1 MVMSRPLKEE
11 YDLIIVGSGGGSM
24 AAALAAKRAGKSVV
38 ILEKQDKVG
47 GSTSFSGGV
56 WWVPANH
63 LLKEA
68 GIPDSIDKARQYFD
82 NVVTYKGPGVT
93 PRRRDAL
100 LAGAPRVIN
109 FLVDVGL
116 KVRRPR
122 EDWPDYYDD
131 LPGGLPEGRSLMA
144 EPLNLK
150 DLGEW
155 KDHLSLYPPAY
166 GMPIGADEF
175 PTLFLLKRT
184 FAGKMKALRFAALMA
199 RDKLLGRVSACNG
212 AAIQGRMLQIALK
225 HDVDIQLGAPVVGLV
240 SEAGRVNGVTVLRD
254 GQEVTL
260 KARSGVICN
269 VGGFSRNEDFRKGV
283 TGGLVGDEWTS
294 ANPGDTGEVIQQM
307 MGLGANTDCMD
318 TAWWVVTSRNLD
330 GSWPDGAIAADGS
343 VRPYFHHLDLSLP
356 HVILVDQSGK
366 RVANESGSYMDI
378 GERMLE
384 RERENGKGL
393 PCWAIFDRR
402 HRERYP
408 WGNEMPGKTPEK
420 WIETGY
426 MKRADTLDE
435 LADQCGI
442 DRQGLKQEVAR
453 FNIFCATGVDEDFA
467 RGSRAFDNAHGDP
480 SVKPNPN
487 LGAIEEGPFYACAIF
502 PGDVGTA
509 GGVVADEYARV
520 LDGEGTPIPGLY
532 AIGNSTASVFGRCYP
547 AAGASIIASFAFG
560 YIAAL
565 HALGSEEV
573 NSIIEPVISDR
584 PADAVGPI

>member
-1 MVMSRPLKEE
+1 MDMARPLQEE

-24 AAALAAKRAGKSVV
+24 AGALAAKQAGKSVV

-63 LLKEA
+63 LLEAA
-68 GIPDSIDKARQYFD
+68 GIHDSIEKARQYFD

-100 LAGAPRVIN
+100 LAGAPRVIK
-109 FLVDVGL
+109 FLVDLGL

-122 EDWPDYYDD
+122 DDWPDYYDD
-131 LPGGLPEGRSLMA
+131 RPGGLPEGRSLMA
-144 EPLNLK
+144 EPLNLN
-150 DLGEW
+150 DLGAW
-155 KDHLSLYPPAY
+155 KDRIALYPPAY

-175 PTLFLLKRT
+175 STLFLFKRT
-184 FAGKMKALRFAALMA
+184 FAGKLKAMRFAMLML

-225 HDVDIQLGAPVVGLV
+225 HDVDIQLSTPVVGLV
-240 SEAGRVNGVTVLRD
+240 AEAGRVSGVRVLRD
-254 GQEVTL
+254 GKEVTL
-260 KARSGVICN
+260 RARSGVICN
-269 VGGFSRNEDFRKGV
+269 VGGFSRNDSFRKQM
-283 TGGLVGDEWTS
+283 TGGLVGNEWTS
-294 ANPGDTGEVIQQM
+294 ANPGDTGEVLQEMIA
-307 MGLGANTDCMD
+307 LGAQTDCLD
-318 TAWWVVTSRNLD
+318 TAWWVVTSQNLN
-330 GSWPDGAIAADGS
+330 GTWPDSAIARDGS

-356 HVILVDQSGK
+356 HVILVDQTGR
-366 RVANESGSYMDI
+366 RVANEAGSYMDI
-378 GERMLE
+378 GENMMA
-384 RERENGKGL
+384 RERETGKGL
-393 PCWAIFDRR
+393 PCWAIFDAR

-426 MKRADTLDE
+426 MKRAATLDE

-442 DRQGLKQEVAR
+442 DREGLRQEVSR
-453 FNIFCATGVDEDFA
+453 FNHFCSTGNDEDFA
-467 RGSRAFDNAHGDP
+467 RGNRAFDRSHGDP

-487 LGAIEEGPFYACAIF
+487 LGAIAEGPFYACAIF

-520 LDGEGTPIPGLY
+520 LNQDGAPISGLY

-547 AAGASIIASFAFG
+547 AAGASIIASFVFG
-560 YIAAL
+560 YAAVL
-565 HALGSEEV
+565 HATGSEEL
-573 NSIIEPVISDR
+573 NTIISPQ
-584 PADAVGPI
+584 